1 MADISTYPGLR
12 HLRGAPIVHIRHISK
27 GKLVHEGTGL
37 SFWFRPRTAVLSE
50 VPVDDR
56 EFPML
61 FHARTRDYQ
70 DITVQLTVTYRCTD
84 PQTATNR
91 IDFSIDPDTRTW
103 RQDPLSQIANTLTES
118 TQQHALK
125 ILGTLDLETA
135 IRAGVERVKV
145 QVAENPGPDPAAP
158 RPARP
163 MSLAPRIVLVHRRTE
178 LTELLARRGTRGQVE
193 FFLKSRDRTLDEVVD
208 RDQQARKALG
218 EVSAAI
224 PLDWRRGVVE
234 REDLSRFLFAPED
247 VVVIVGQDGLVATGW
262 CSGAH
267 RERKSALTLPQPTER
282 RLVWFVR
289 EAWPSPSTG
298 IAHTEGEITDE
309 NLTIDVESDGLVAF
323 GDGIESD
330 ALRLGWGQ
338 RLRVGLAARRLR
350 LVR

>member
-1 MADISTYPGLR
+1 
-12 HLRGAPIVHIRHISK
+12 
-27 GKLVHEGTGL
+27 
-37 SFWFRPRTAVLSE
+37 
-50 VPVDDR
+50 
-56 EFPML
+56 
-61 FHARTRDYQ
+61 
-70 DITVQLTVTYRCTD
+70 
-84 PQTATNR
+84 
-91 IDFSIDPDTRTW
+91 
-103 RQDPLSQIANTLTES
+103 
-118 TQQHALK
+118 
-125 ILGTLDLETA
+125 
-135 IRAGVERVKV
+135 
-145 QVAENPGPDPAAP
+145 
-158 RPARP
+158 

-178 LTELLARRGTRGQVE
+178 LTELLARHGTRGQVE

-247 VVVIVGQDGLVATGW
+247 VVVIVGQDGLVANVAKYLDGQPVIGINPEQGVLAKHAPAEAAELFHSTENTEDRTMVEARSDDGQTLYALNEIYVGHPGHQTSRYRIRDERQASSGILVGSGTGATGW
-262 CSGAH
+262 CSSAH
-267 RERKSALTLPQPTER
+267 RERKSTLTLPDPAER

-298 IAHTEGEITDE
+298 IEHTEGEITGE
-309 NLTIDVESDGLVAF
+309 ALHVDVESDGLVAF

-338 RLRVGLAARRLR
+338 RLSIGLAARRLR